1 MRSRRRERNV
11 DSNKSLCMQ
20 NHDNNADKAE
30 NCVLK
35 SRAGNISHKFSL
47 KNHKISNPCACTRHH
62 KNNEKICLNFQLTWL
77 LCFRLY

>member
-35 SRAGNISHKFSL
+35 SRAGNMSHKFCL
-47 KNHKISNPCACTRHH
+47 KKS
-62 KNNEKICLNFQLTWL
+62 
-77 LCFRLY
+77 